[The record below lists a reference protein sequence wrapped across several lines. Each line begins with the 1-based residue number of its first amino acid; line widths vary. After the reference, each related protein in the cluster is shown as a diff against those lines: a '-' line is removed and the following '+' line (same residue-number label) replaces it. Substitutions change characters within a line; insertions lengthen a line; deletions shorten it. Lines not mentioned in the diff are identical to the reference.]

1 MAKGRILE
9 QNSGAFGKEV
19 YPIIFV
25 QDSTTTRELSVDMS
39 GSLVVLRACGGA
51 TLVNLPD
58 AADNA
63 GVYYE
68 FMINEDL
75 DNTIT
80 VQSLDGTDFFLGF
93 VSDAEADAQAE
104 VAFNGT
110 SHDQLVFA
118 SGAGKGDI
126 HVKCVC
132 DGDNWLVIGQANDI
146 SDISAAASSSN
157 T

>member
-1 MAKGRILE
+1 MAKARILE

-19 YPIIFV
+19 YPIIKV
-25 QDSTTTRELSVDMS
+25 QDSTSVVELSVDQS
-39 GSLVVLRACGGA
+39 GSLVILRANGGNR
-51 TLVNLPD
+51 LVNLPD

-68 FMINEDL
+68 FMVNENL
-75 DNTIT
+75 DGTVS

-93 VSDAEADAQAE
+93 VSDAEVDAQAE

-110 SHDQLVFA
+110 SHDQMVFA

-126 HVKCVC
+126 HVKCIC

-146 SDISAAASSSN
+146 SDISAGTSSSN